1 MLTYS
6 YLSPGKAGFCEK
18 EKPEIIQSGDAVVR
32 VTLSSICTSDLHII
46 HGSVPRAIAG
56 VTLGHEA
63 VGVVEQIG
71 GGVKGVAVGDRVAVN
86 VETFCGE
93 CFFCRHGWVNNCT
106 DRDGGWALG
115 CRIDG
120 MQAPFVRVPHADTG
134 LTKIP
139 AGVTDRQALFVGDIL
154 ATGYWAADISEIG
167 GGDNVLV
174 LGGGP
179 TGVCCALCADIMG
192 ANVVLCEKNEG
203 RGEFLRKNF
212 PSLKVV
218 SPEDVEKICAAF
230 PHGGADRVIEAA
242 GGEDTFQTAWKLARP
257 NAIVTVVAMYDKPQ
271 TLPLPDM
278 YGKNL
283 TFKTGGVDGNKCG
296 EILSLIAQG
305 KLDTAPLITH
315 TFSFDE
321 LDKAYKLFSSRA
333 DGVMKVAVTY

>member
-6 YLSPGKAGFCEK
+6 YLGDKAAGFCQ
-18 EKPEIIQSGDAVVR
+18 KPQPELVEDTDALVR

-46 HGSVPRAIAG
+46 GGYVPRAQKG

-63 VGVVEQIG
+63 VGIVEKVG
-71 GGVKGVAVGDRVAVN
+71 AGVKKFRQGDRVAIN

-93 CFFCRHGWVNNCT
+93 CFFCKRGWVNNCT
-106 DRDGGWALG
+106 DKNGGWALG

-120 MQAPFVRVPHADTG
+120 MQAPFVRVPFADNC
-134 LTKIP
+134 LSRLP
-139 AGVTDRQALFVGDIL
+139 LGVSDRQALFVGDIL

-167 GGDNVLV
+167 GGDNLLV

-192 ANVVLCEKNEG
+192 ANVVLCEKNRG

-218 SPEDVEKICAAF
+218 SPEDAEKICAAF

-333 DGVMKVAVTY
+333 DGVMKVAVEY

>member
-1 MLTYS
+1 M
-6 YLSPGKAGFCEK
+6 
-18 EKPEIIQSGDAVVR
+18 
-32 VTLSSICTSDLHII
+32 
-46 HGSVPRAIAG
+46 
-56 VTLGHEA
+56 
-63 VGVVEQIG
+63 
-71 GGVKGVAVGDRVAVN
+71 
-86 VETFCGE
+86 
-93 CFFCRHGWVNNCT
+93 
-106 DRDGGWALG
+106 
-115 CRIDG
+115 
-120 MQAPFVRVPHADTG
+120 
-134 LTKIP
+134 
-139 AGVTDRQALFVGDIL
+139 
-154 ATGYWAADISEIG
+154 
-167 GGDNVLV
+167 LV

-192 ANVVLCEKNEG
+192 ADVVLCEKNRG

-218 SPEDVEKICAAF
+218 SPEDAEKICAAF

-333 DGVMKVAVTY
+333 DGVMKVAVEY